1 MELLERYIKEITNDL
16 QVDELNIKDVQMRLP
31 SRKHFWAARLI
42 KHKIDLSKIK
52 QDKDKTRRDLIQKVS
67 QTTPV
72 KLSLPTLEK
81 TVDSLEEMEE
91 LKTCIREHEL
101 IIELL
106 EKAEKN
112 FNSMTFDIKNI
123 IELMKLEQL

>member
-1 MELLERYIKEITNDL
+1 MELLERYIQEITNDL
-16 QVDELNIKDVQMRLP
+16 KVDELNIKDVQMRLP

-72 KLSLPTLEK
+72 KLSLPSLEK

-106 EKAEKN
+106 EKTEKN